1 MPAPL
6 FHYLLYRFL
15 PAPDAGCPTATAVC
29 RTPRFRLAQQ
39 RLPILTS
46 LKLCF
51 QAAFPSG
58 SKAAKLI
65 TRFGIA
71 NQTKG

>member
-1 MPAPL
+1 MPALL

-15 PAPDAGCPTATAVC
+15 PAPDAGCPTATAVAAH
-29 RTPRFRLAQQ
+29 RASGPHNTW
-39 RLPILTS
+39 LPILIS

-51 QAAFPSG
+51 QVAFPSG